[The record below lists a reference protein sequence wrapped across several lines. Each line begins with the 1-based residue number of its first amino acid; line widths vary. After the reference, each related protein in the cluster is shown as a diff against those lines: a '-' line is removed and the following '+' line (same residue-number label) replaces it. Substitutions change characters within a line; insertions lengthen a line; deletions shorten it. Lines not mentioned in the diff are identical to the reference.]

1 MDLATI
7 VGLILAWGALLA
19 CLVLEGGKLSELV
32 NVPAF
37 VLVVFGTIGATITGT
52 TMKTVASVPSI
63 LRSALQHNSM
73 DPASVI
79 RNMVRFARIARR
91 QGILSLEAEAK
102 DLDNKFLQKG
112 ITLVVDGTPSVMVRE
127 ILETEV
133 VGMQERH
140 KLGETVFTALGG
152 YSPTLGIIGTVMGL
166 INMLARLS
174 EPGKMGHAIA
184 SAFIATL
191 YGVALANLVY
201 LPIAGKLKS
210 KTAEEVVCCEM
221 IIEGVLSIQSG
232 DNARIV
238 ETRMM
243 AFLPPQLR
251 EEIERANARNTK
263 RPDTRNEDTLAA

>member
-1 MDLATI
+1 MDIATI
-7 VGLILAWGALLA
+7 LGLLLAWGALLA
-19 CLVLEGGKLSELV
+19 SLMMEGGKLTEMV
-32 NVPAF
+32 NLPAF

-52 TMKTVASVPSI
+52 SVKTLRAVPSI
-63 LRSALQHNSM
+63 IKSALEDSSM
-73 DPASVI
+73 DPASLIEDV
-79 RNMVRFARIARR
+79 VEFARKARR
-91 QGILSLEAEAK
+91 EGVLSLERASMEI
-102 DLDNKFLQKG
+102 DNEFLHKG
-112 ITLVVDGTPSVMVRE
+112 IMLIVDGTPSVMVRE

-152 YSPTLGIIGTVMGL
+152 FSPTLGIIGTVMGL
-166 INMLARLS
+166 IGMLAKLS

-184 SAFIATL
+184 GAFIATL

-201 LPIAGKLKS
+201 LPIAAKLKA

-221 IIEGVLSIQSG
+221 IIEGMLSIQSG

-243 AFLPPQLR
+243 AFLPPKLR
-251 EEIERANARNTK
+251 EEIAEQRSHIRHEEA
-263 RPDTRNEDTLAA
+263 LAA

>member
-1 MDLATI
+1 MDLASV
-7 VGLILAWGALLA
+7 VGLILAWGALLIA
-19 CLVLEGGKLSELV
+19 LVLEGGKIGELV

-52 TMKTVASVPSI
+52 TMKTIAAVPAI
-63 LRSALQHNSM
+63 LSSALKVNSM
-73 DPASVI
+73 DPADIIVT
-79 RNMVRFARIARR
+79 MVRFARKARR

-102 DLDNKFLQKG
+102 ELDNAFLRKG
-112 ITLVVDGTPSVMVRE
+112 IGLVVDGTPSVMVRE

-133 VGMQERH
+133 VAMQERH
-140 KLGETVFTALGG
+140 KLGESLFTALGG

-174 EPGKMGHAIA
+174 QPGKMGHAIA

-238 ETRMM
+238 ETRMT

-251 EEIERANARNTK
+251 EEIERANARTS
-263 RPDTRNEDTLAA
+263 RHLHESDEEAVAA